1 MATDQTFQ
9 IKCPSCGATLNVKP
23 EWAGREAECTSCG
36 KALTIPSPPAGVP
49 GVPAAPGAPAAPAA
63 PAQYAPGEGGAIDL
77 ARMKTSGETTL
88 RVVCLIFAILIYI
101 PLVISCLGI
110 IYLGSFMLFSYLGLA
125 FMMAHVRGNGIKV
138 GPDQLPEVY
147 ESARRAAAAM
157 GLAEVPD
164 VYVIQ
169 AGGILNAFATKFA
182 FRKYVVMYSDLVDA
196 CGDNTA
202 ELDMIMAHEIGHLA
216 LKHITWMWILFPTML
231 IPFLSQ
237 GYSRAC
243 EYSADRCGWAGC
255 GNDEAAAR
263 GLLILAAGGK
273 YARMASLEA
282 FIRQRQEVSG
292 FWQTV
297 VEWFST
303 HPWLT
308 RRVEALN
315 LLSRSAG
322 GA

>member
-49 GVPAAPGAPAAPAA
+49 GVPAAPGAPAAPAV

-147 ESARRAAAAM
+147 ESARLAAAAM
-157 GLAEVPD
+157 GLADVPD
-164 VYVIQ
+164 
-169 AGGILNAFATKFA
+169 G
-182 FRKYVVMYSDLVDA
+182 
-196 CGDNTA
+196 
-202 ELDMIMAHEIGHLA
+202 
-216 LKHITWMWILFPTML
+216 
-231 IPFLSQ
+231 
-237 GYSRAC
+237 
-243 EYSADRCGWAGC
+243 
-255 GNDEAAAR
+255 
-263 GLLILAAGGK
+263 
-273 YARMASLEA
+273 
-282 FIRQRQEVSG
+282 
-292 FWQTV
+292 
-297 VEWFST
+297 
-303 HPWLT
+303 
-308 RRVEALN
+308 
-315 LLSRSAG
+315 
-322 GA
+322 